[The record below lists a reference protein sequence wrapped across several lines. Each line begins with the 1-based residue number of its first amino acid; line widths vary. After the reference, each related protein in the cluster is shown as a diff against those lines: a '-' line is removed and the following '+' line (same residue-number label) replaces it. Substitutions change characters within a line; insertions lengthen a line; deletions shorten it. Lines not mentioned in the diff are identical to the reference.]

1 MPTCIILFELDF
13 FSLAK
18 FKIMQPKIQE
28 NPSLEHE
35 AQYKSIDSML
45 QYAMDSRV
53 SNVKDSI
60 DLTLQAKAKC
70 EALNYAIG
78 VAKCNCQLGLFYM
91 IMGDHLAALEYSED
105 ALTTF
110 SNLGDKQGRADALY
124 NIGSIE
130 YKSTQYHKG
139 LEHLYE
145 CLRIQKEIE
154 DLKGQSK
161 TLKAIGFIYEAF
173 NELEKALETYVKCR
187 EISHLIDDKNGES
200 NACNPLSG
208 LYLKK
213 GDYKNALES
222 INTSIELKQETG
234 DKRGLAFAW
243 YGKGKIH
250 LHVKEYKLAEEFF
263 LTSMKVHT
271 EVGEKM
277 GCGMA
282 LTKLGQ
288 VCVATNKPKQAK
300 DYFHEAI
307 KVGESIDNWQIMYK
321 AYFELFNI
329 AMKEHNQAEALAYHI
344 KYHDYKEQVINSETK
359 SKIKSL
365 ESMWKMESLESEA
378 RIQRENNLIIKKK
391 NEELDKFSSRVSHD
405 LRGPISSL
413 MGLYDV
419 VKSEISEEKAL
430 KYFELYHHRITRI
443 NQTIIDLLELSKVN
457 DWQMSKTIIDFD
469 EMIHDCIDSFSY
481 LPGFD
486 KIEFSIE
493 IERELKIQSDRSLMN
508 TILQNLIENSIKY
521 ARRDIDKPTV
531 NVQVKMTAE
540 DYMCIIVE
548 DNGIGIDPKFQ
559 EKVFDMFYRAN
570 DEVQGSGLGMFI
582 LKSAVEKLE
591 GEVSLSSAV
600 NKGTKFVILL
610 PIIENMKKEYLGI

>member
-1 MPTCIILFELDF
+1 
-13 FSLAK
+13 
-18 FKIMQPKIQE
+18 MQPKTQE
-28 NPSLEHE
+28 EPSLNHE
-35 AQYKSIDSML
+35 AQIKSVNSTL
-45 QYAMDSRV
+45 KYAMDSRV
-53 SNVKDSI
+53 SNVKNSL
-60 DLTLQAKAKC
+60 DLTIQAQAKC
-70 EALNYAIG
+70 EAIGYAQG
-78 VAKCNCQLGLFYM
+78 LARCSCQLGLFYM
-91 IMGDHLAALEYSED
+91 IMGDHLAGLEHSEE
-105 ALTTF
+105 ALTAYR
-110 SNLGDKQGRADALY
+110 NLDDKQGMADALY

-145 CLRIQKEIE
+145 CLRLQKEID
-154 DLKGQSK
+154 DLIGQSK

-173 NELEKALETYVKCR
+173 GEWDKALETYVKCR
-187 EISHLIDDKNGES
+187 ELSHLNNDKNGES

-213 GDYKNALES
+213 GDYKNALEA
-222 INTSIELKQETG
+222 INTSISLKKETG
-234 DKRGLAFAW
+234 DKRGLAFSW

-250 LHVKEYKLAEEFF
+250 LHLNEYKEAEEFF
-263 LTSMKVHT
+263 KISLKVHS

-288 VCVATNKPKQAK
+288 IHLGTNQNQEAK
-300 DYFHEAI
+300 KYFQEAI
-307 KVGESIDNWQIMYK
+307 EVGEQIDNKQIMYK
-321 AYFELFNI
+321 AYYELFNM
-329 AMKEHNQAEALAYHI
+329 AMTENEQAEALAYHI

-378 RIQRENNLIIKKK
+378 RIQRENNIIVEKK

-419 VKSEISEEKAL
+419 VKSEIEDEQAL

-443 NQTIIDLLELSKVN
+443 NQTIIDLLELSKVK
-457 DWQMSKTIIDFD
+457 DWQLSKTIIDFN
-469 EMIHDCIDSFSY
+469 EIVADCIDSFNY
-481 LPGFD
+481 LPGFN
-486 KIEFSIE
+486 KIKFAIE
-493 IERELKIQSDRSLMN
+493 IEKEIKIQSDRSLMN
-508 TILQNLIENSIKY
+508 TIIQNLIENSIKY
-521 ARRDIDKPTV
+521 SRQDIDDPYVKI
-531 NVQVKMTAE
+531 QVMQTAE

-548 DNGIGIDPKFQ
+548 DNGIGIDSKYQ
-559 EKVFDMFYRAN
+559 QKVFDMFYRAN
-570 DEVQGSGLGMFI
+570 DDVQGSGLGMFI

-591 GEVSLSSAV
+591 GEVSLSSELG
-600 NKGTKFVILL
+600 KGTKFVILL

>member
-1 MPTCIILFELDF
+1 
-13 FSLAK
+13 
-18 FKIMQPKIQE
+18 MQPKIQKE
-28 NPSLEHE
+28 PSLDHE
-35 AQYKSIDSML
+35 AQIKSVDSTL
-45 QYAMDSRV
+45 KYAMDSRV
-53 SNVKDSI
+53 SNVKNSI
-60 DLTLQAKAKC
+60 DLTLQAQVKS
-70 EALNYAIG
+70 EALGYELGLAR
-78 VAKCNCQLGLFYM
+78 CSCQLGLFYM
-91 IMGDHLAALEYSED
+91 IMGDHLAGLEHSEE
-105 ALTTF
+105 ALTAYRKL
-110 SNLGDKQGRADALY
+110 NDKQGMADALY

-145 CLRIQKEIE
+145 CLRLQKETE
-154 DLKGQSK
+154 DFIGQSK

-173 NELEKALETYVKCR
+173 GELDKALETYVKCR
-187 EISHLIDDKNGES
+187 ELSHLNNDKNGES

-222 INTSIELKQETG
+222 INTSISLKKETG
-234 DKRGLAFAW
+234 DRRGLAFSW

-250 LHVKEYKLAEEFF
+250 LHLNEYKEAEEFF
-263 LTSMKVHT
+263 QTSLKVHS

-288 VCVATNKPKQAK
+288 VSLATNHYDEAK
-300 DYFHEAI
+300 KYFHDAI
-307 KVGESIDNWQIMYK
+307 EVGEQIDNKQIMYK

-329 AMKEHNQAEALAYHI
+329 AMNENDQAEALAYHI

-378 RIQRENNLIIKKK
+378 RIQRENNLVVEKK

-419 VKSEISEEKAL
+419 VKSEIHDEQAL
-430 KYFELYHHRITRI
+430 KYFDLYHHRITRI
-443 NQTIIDLLELSKVN
+443 NQTIIDLLELSKVR
-457 DWQMSKTIIDFD
+457 DWQLSKTIIDFD
-469 EMIHDCIDSFSY
+469 EIVSDCIESFNY
-481 LPGFD
+481 LPGFG
-486 KIEFSIE
+486 KIEFSID
-493 IERELKIQSDRSLMN
+493 IEKNMKIQSDRSLMN
-508 TILQNLIENSIKY
+508 TIIQNLIENSIKY
-521 ARRDIDKPTV
+521 SRQDIDDPFV
-531 NVQVKMTAE
+531 NIKVMQTAE
-540 DYMCIIVE
+540 DYMCIVVE
-548 DNGIGIDPKFQ
+548 DNGIGIDPRYQ

-570 DEVQGSGLGMFI
+570 DDVQGSGLGMFI

-591 GEVSLSSAV
+591 GEVSLVSEL